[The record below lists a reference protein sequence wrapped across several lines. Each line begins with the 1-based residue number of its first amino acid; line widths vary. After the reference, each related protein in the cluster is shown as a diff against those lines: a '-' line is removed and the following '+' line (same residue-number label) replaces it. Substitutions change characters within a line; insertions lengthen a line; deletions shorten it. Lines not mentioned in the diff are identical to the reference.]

1 VTLIFVAFAAG
12 LIAGISPCILPVLPI
27 VFVAGVAAPDATETP
42 KGSWRRSVAIV
53 LGLVLSFSL
62 LVLVGSEILSG
73 LHLPQNTLMWLGVVL
88 LGLVGLGFVIPVIGE
103 WLERPFARMV
113 GRQPSSSSGGFV
125 IGLALGLVFVPCA
138 GPVLAAIT
146 VLGATRDIH
155 FETVLVTLAFAVGAV
170 VPLLFIALAGGG
182 LVHRV
187 QSVRKRAPLYRQIG
201 GVVLLLMAI
210 GIATNSFDFL
220 QRDVP
225 GYTSVLQK
233 KIEGSTSIRK
243 QLNALKGTKGSQG
256 VSGSLVSCPSSSP
269 GLETCGLAP
278 NFTDVTTWLNTPGD
292 QPLTMKGL
300 RGKVVI
306 VDFWT
311 YSCINCQRSLP
322 HVEAWYKRYAP
333 YGLEIVGVHT
343 PEFAFEH
350 VVSNVKAQAK
360 VLGVKYPIAVD
371 NNYGTWNA
379 YDNEY
384 WPAEYLIDAQGVVRH
399 VDFGEGNY
407 ALTETLIRK
416 LLVAGHPGLK
426 LPPTTSVANL
436 TPFVETSPE
445 SYIGYKY
452 GLTYMDSNVAPAQN
466 VATQY
471 HFPKDLSSTT
481 WALSGVWNE
490 HAEEAT
496 SVKDSKLEINYVAQ
510 DVYLVM
516 GGTGTVTVSL
526 GNGTVPTTI
535 HVNGVPRLYTL
546 FHAKS
551 SSSGNMV
558 LKFTPGVQAFDF
570 TFG

>member
-1 VTLIFVAFAAG
+1 MTLIFVALAAG
-12 LIAGISPCILPVLPI
+12 LIAGISPCILPVLPV
-27 VFVAGVAAPDATETP
+27 VFFAGVAAPDATEMP
-42 KGSWRRSVAIV
+42 KGAWRRSVAIV
-53 LGLVLSFSL
+53 LGLVVSFSL
-62 LVLVGSEILSG
+62 LVLIGSEILSG
-73 LHLPQNTLMWLGVVL
+73 LHLPQSTLMWVGVGL
-88 LGLVGLGFVIPVIGE
+88 LGLVGIGFVVPAVGE
-103 WLERPFARMV
+103 LVERPFARMI

-146 VLGATRDIH
+146 VLGATHDVH
-155 FETVLVTLAFAVGAV
+155 FETVLVTLAFAIGAV

-187 QSVRKRAPLYRQIG
+187 QSVRQRAPLYRKIG
-201 GVVLLLMAI
+201 GVVLVAMAI

-233 KIEGSTSIRK
+233 NIEGSTSIRK
-243 QLNALKGTKGSQG
+243 QLNALKGGQGTHG
-256 VSGSLVSCPSSSP
+256 VSGSLVACPSSSP
-269 GLETCGLAP
+269 GLVTCGLAP
-278 NFTDVTTWLNTPGD
+278 NFTDVTTWLNTPQD
-292 QPLTMKGL
+292 KPLTMKGL
-300 RGKVVI
+300 RGKVVL

-350 VVSNVKAQAK
+350 VISNIKAQAK
-360 VLGVKYPIAVD
+360 SLGVKYPIAVD

-416 LLVAGHPGLK
+416 LLVAANPGLK
-426 LPPTTSVANL
+426 LPPPTSVPNL
-436 TPFVETSPE
+436 TPMVETSPE

-452 GLTYMDSNVAPAQN
+452 GLEYMDIDSAPTEN
-466 VATQY
+466 VATEF
-471 HFPKDLSSTT
+471 HFPSGLPSTA
-481 WALSGVWNE
+481 WALSGRWNL
-490 HAEEAT
+490 HSEEAT
-496 SVKDSKLEINYVAQ
+496 SVKDSKLEINYIAQ
-510 DVYLVM
+510 NVYLVI
-516 GGTGTVTVSL
+516 GGTGTVTVSA
-526 GNGTVPTTI
+526 GNGTAPTTI
-535 HVNGVPRLYTL
+535 QISGVPRLYTL
-546 FHAKS
+546 LHAKS
-551 SSSGNMV
+551 STTGTMV

>member
-27 VFVAGVAAPDATETP
+27 VFVAGVAAPDANERP
-42 KGSWRRSVAIV
+42 KAAWRRSVAIV

-73 LHLPQNTLMWLGVVL
+73 LHLPQSTLMWTGIVL
-88 LGLVGLGFVIPVIGE
+88 LGLVGLGFVVPAIGE
-103 WLERPFARMV
+103 LIERPFARLV

-146 VLGATRDIH
+146 VLGATRDVH
-155 FETVLVTLAFAVGAV
+155 LQTVFVTLAFAIGAV

-182 LVHRV
+182 LIHRV
-187 QSVRKRAPLYRQIG
+187 RSVRTHAPLARQIG

-225 GYTSVLQK
+225 GYTSALQK

-243 QLNALKGTKGSQG
+243 QLNALKGGSGTKG
-256 VSGSLVSCPSSSP
+256 VSGSLVSCPSASP
-269 GLETCGLAP
+269 GLVTCGYAP
-278 NFTDVTTWLNTPGD
+278 NFADVTTWLNTPQG

-350 VVSNVKAQAK
+350 VVSNIKAQAK
-360 VLGVKYPIAVD
+360 TLGVKYPIAVD

-407 ALTETLIRK
+407 ALTESLIRQ
-416 LLVAGHPGLK
+416 LLVAARPGLK
-426 LPPTTSVANL
+426 LPPPTSVPNL
-436 TPFVETSPE
+436 TPVVQTSPE
-445 SYIGYKY
+445 SYVGYKY
-452 GLTYMDSNVAPAQN
+452 GLEYFDSNSQPPEN
-466 VATQY
+466 VATKFQ
-471 HFPKDLSSTT
+471 FPANLSSTT
-481 WALSGVWNE
+481 WALSGIWNL
-490 HAEEAT
+490 HSEEAT
-496 SVKDSKLEINYVAQ
+496 SGKKAKLEINYEAQ
-510 DVYLVM
+510 NVYLVM
-516 GGTGTVTVSL
+516 GGTGTVRVSA
-526 GNGTVPTTI
+526 GNGTAPTTI
-535 HVNGVPRLYTL
+535 QVSGVPRLYTL
-546 FHAKS
+546 LHAKTPT
-551 SSSGNMV
+551 SGTMV
-558 LKFTPGVQAFDF
+558 LTFTPGVQAFDF

>member
-42 KGSWRRSVAIV
+42 KGSWRRSVSIV

-62 LVLVGSEILSG
+62 LGLAGSLILSG
-73 LHLPQNTLMWLGVVL
+73 LDLPQDALLWAGEIL
-88 LGLVGLGFVIPVIGE
+88 LGIVGLGFLIPPLGE
-103 WLERPFARMV
+103 RLERPFARIV

-125 IGLALGLVFVPCA
+125 IGLALGLVFTPCA
-138 GPVLAAIT
+138 GPVLGAIT
-146 VLGATRDIH
+146 VLGGSRDVH
-155 FETVLVTLAFAVGAV
+155 FETVLITLAFAIGAA

-187 QSVRKRAPLYRQIG
+187 QSVRKRAPLLRQIG
-201 GVVLLLMAI
+201 GAVLLLMAI

-225 GYTSVLQK
+225 GYTNALQK
-233 KIEGSTSIRK
+233 KFEGSTSIRK
-243 QLNALKGTKGSQG
+243 QLNALKGGKGSNS
-256 VSGSLVSCPSSSP
+256 VSGSLVSCPEASP
-269 GLETCGLAP
+269 GLVTCGLAP
-278 NFTDVTTWLNTPGD
+278 NFTDVTKWLNTPNGK
-292 QPLTMKGL
+292 PLSIKEL
-300 RGKVVI
+300 RGKVVL

-350 VVSNVKAQAK
+350 VVSNVKAQAMT
-360 VLGVKYPIAVD
+360 LGVKYPIAVD
-371 NNYGTWNA
+371 NNYGTWLA
-379 YDNEY
+379 YDNNY

-426 LPPTTSVANL
+426 LPPPTSVANL

-490 HAEEAT
+490 QAEEAT

-526 GNGTVPTTI
+526 GNGMVPTTI

>member
-1 VTLIFVAFAAG
+1 MTLIFVAFAAG

-27 VFVAGVAAPDATETP
+27 VFVAGVAAPDASETP

-73 LHLPQNTLMWLGVVL
+73 LHLPQNTLMWVGVVL

-182 LVHRV
+182 LVNRV
-187 QSVRKRAPLYRQIG
+187 QSVRRRASLYRQIG

-256 VSGSLVSCPSSSP
+256 VAGSLVSCPSSSP
-269 GLETCGLAP
+269 GLVTCGLAP
-278 NFTDVTTWLNTPGD
+278 NFTDVTTWLNTPGN
-292 QPLTMKGL
+292 QSLTMKGL
-300 RGKVVI
+300 RGRVVL

-350 VVSNVKAQAK
+350 IVSNVKAQAS

-384 WPAEYLIDAQGVVRH
+384 WPAEYLIDARGVVRH

-407 ALTETLIRK
+407 VLTETLIRK
-416 LLVAGHPGLK
+416 LLVAAHPGLK
-426 LPPTTSVANL
+426 LPPPTSVPNL
-436 TPFVETSPE
+436 TPFAETSPE

-452 GLTYMDSNVAPAQN
+452 GLTYMDSDVAPAQN

-471 HFPKDLSSTT
+471 HFPKYLSTTT

-496 SVKDSKLEINYVAQ
+496 SVKDSKLEINYQAQ
-510 DVYLVM
+510 KVFLVM

-526 GNGTVPTTI
+526 GNGTPPTTI

-546 FHAKS
+546 FHATS

>member
-1 VTLIFVAFAAG
+1 VTLIFVALAAG
-12 LIAGISPCILPVLPI
+12 LIAGISPCILPVLPV
-27 VFVAGVAAPDATETP
+27 VFFAGVAAPDATEMP
-42 KGSWRRSVAIV
+42 KGAWRRSVAIV

-62 LVLVGSEILSG
+62 LVLIGSEILSG
-73 LHLPQNTLMWLGVVL
+73 LHLPQNTLMWVGVGL
-88 LGLVGLGFVIPVIGE
+88 LGLVGIGFVVPAVGE
-103 WLERPFARMV
+103 LLERPFARMI

-146 VLGATRDIH
+146 VLGATRDVH
-155 FETVLVTLAFAVGAV
+155 FETVLVTLAFAIGAV

-187 QSVRKRAPLYRQIG
+187 QSVRQRAPLYRKIG

-225 GYTSVLQK
+225 GYTSTLQK
-233 KIEGSTSIRK
+233 NIEGSTSIRK
-243 QLNALKGTKGSQG
+243 QLNALKGGQGTHG
-256 VSGSLVSCPSSSP
+256 VSGSLVACPSSSP
-269 GLETCGLAP
+269 GLVTCGLAP
-278 NFTDVTTWLNTPGD
+278 NFTDVTTWLNTPQD
-292 QPLTMKGL
+292 KPLTMKGL
-300 RGKVVI
+300 RGKVVL

-350 VVSNVKAQAK
+350 VISNIKAQAK
-360 VLGVKYPIAVD
+360 SLGVKYPIAVD

-416 LLVAGHPGLK
+416 LLVAANPGLK
-426 LPPTTSVANL
+426 LPPPTSVPNL
-436 TPFVETSPE
+436 TPMVETSPE

-452 GLTYMDSNVAPAQN
+452 GLEYMDIGSAPAEN
-466 VATQY
+466 VATEF
-471 HFPKDLSSTT
+471 HFPSGLPSTA
-481 WALSGVWNE
+481 WALSGRWNL
-490 HAEEAT
+490 HSEEAT
-496 SVKDSKLEINYVAQ
+496 SVKDSKLEINYIAQ
-510 DVYLVM
+510 NVYLVI
-516 GGTGTVTVSL
+516 GGTGTVTVSA
-526 GNGTVPTTI
+526 GNGTAPKTI
-535 HVNGVPRLYTL
+535 QISGVPRLYTL
-546 FHAKS
+546 LHAKS
-551 SSSGNMV
+551 STTGTMV

>member
-1 VTLIFVAFAAG
+1 VTLIFVALAAG
-12 LIAGISPCILPVLPI
+12 LIAGISPCILPVLPV
-27 VFVAGVAAPDATETP
+27 VFFAGVAAPDATEMP
-42 KGSWRRSVAIV
+42 KGAWRRSVAIV
-53 LGLVLSFSL
+53 LGLVVSFSL
-62 LVLVGSEILSG
+62 LVLIGSEILSG
-73 LHLPQNTLMWLGVVL
+73 LHLPQSTLMWVGVGL
-88 LGLVGLGFVIPVIGE
+88 LGLVGIGFVVPAVGE
-103 WLERPFARMV
+103 LVERPFARMI

-146 VLGATRDIH
+146 VLGATHDVH
-155 FETVLVTLAFAVGAV
+155 FETVLVTLAFAIGAV

-187 QSVRKRAPLYRQIG
+187 QSVRQRAPLYRKIG
-201 GVVLLLMAI
+201 GVVLVAMAI

-233 KIEGSTSIRK
+233 NIEGSTSIRK
-243 QLNALKGTKGSQG
+243 QLNALKGGQGTHG
-256 VSGSLVSCPSSSP
+256 VSGSLVACPSSSP
-269 GLETCGLAP
+269 GLVTCGLAP
-278 NFTDVTTWLNTPGD
+278 NFTDVTTWLNTPQD
-292 QPLTMKGL
+292 KPLTMKGL
-300 RGKVVI
+300 RGKVVL

-350 VVSNVKAQAK
+350 VISNIKAQAK
-360 VLGVKYPIAVD
+360 SLGVKYPIAVD

-416 LLVAGHPGLK
+416 LLVAANPGLK
-426 LPPTTSVANL
+426 LPPPTSVPNL
-436 TPFVETSPE
+436 TPMVETSPE

-452 GLTYMDSNVAPAQN
+452 GLEYMDIDSAPTEN
-466 VATQY
+466 VATEF
-471 HFPKDLSSTT
+471 HFPSGLPSTA
-481 WALSGVWNE
+481 WALSGRWNL
-490 HAEEAT
+490 HSEEAT
-496 SVKDSKLEINYVAQ
+496 SVKDSKLEINYIAQ
-510 DVYLVM
+510 NVYLVI
-516 GGTGTVTVSL
+516 GGTGTVTVSA
-526 GNGTVPTTI
+526 GNGTAPTTI
-535 HVNGVPRLYTL
+535 QISGVPRLYTL
-546 FHAKS
+546 LHAKS
-551 SSSGNMV
+551 STTGTMV

>member
-1 VTLIFVAFAAG
+1 MTLIFVAFAAG

-27 VFVAGVAAPDATETP
+27 VFVAGVAAPDASETP

-73 LHLPQNTLMWLGVVL
+73 LHLPQNTLMWVGVVL

-182 LVHRV
+182 LVNRV
-187 QSVRKRAPLYRQIG
+187 QSVRRRAPLYRQIG

-256 VSGSLVSCPSSSP
+256 VAGSLVSCPSSSP
-269 GLETCGLAP
+269 GLVTCGLAP
-278 NFTDVTTWLNTPGD
+278 NFTDVTTWLNTPGN
-292 QPLTMKGL
+292 QSLTMKGL
-300 RGKVVI
+300 RGRVVL

-333 YGLEIVGVHT
+333 FGLEIVGVHT

-350 VVSNVKAQAK
+350 IVSNVKAQAS

-384 WPAEYLIDAQGVVRH
+384 WPAEYLIDARGVVRH

-407 ALTETLIRK
+407 VLTETLIRK
-416 LLVAGHPGLK
+416 LLVAAHPGLK
-426 LPPTTSVANL
+426 LPPPTSVPNL
-436 TPFVETSPE
+436 TPFAETSPE

-452 GLTYMDSNVAPAQN
+452 GLTYMDSDVAPAQN

-471 HFPKDLSSTT
+471 HFPKYLSTTT

-496 SVKDSKLEINYVAQ
+496 SVKDSKLEINYQAQ
-510 DVYLVM
+510 KVFLVM

-526 GNGTVPTTI
+526 GNGTPPTTI

-546 FHAKS
+546 FHATS

>member
-1 VTLIFVAFAAG
+1 VTLIFVALAAG
-12 LIAGISPCILPVLPI
+12 LIAGISPCILPVLPV
-27 VFVAGVAAPDATETP
+27 VFFAGVAAPDATEMP
-42 KGSWRRSVAIV
+42 KGAWRRSVAIV

-62 LVLVGSEILSG
+62 LVLIGSEILSG
-73 LHLPQNTLMWLGVVL
+73 LHLPQNTLMWVGVGL
-88 LGLVGLGFVIPVIGE
+88 LGLVGIGFVVPAVGE
-103 WLERPFARMV
+103 LLERPFARMI

-146 VLGATRDIH
+146 VLGATRDVH
-155 FETVLVTLAFAVGAV
+155 FETVLVTLAFAIGAV

-187 QSVRKRAPLYRQIG
+187 QSVRQRAPLYRKIG
-201 GVVLLLMAI
+201 GVVLLAMAI

-225 GYTSVLQK
+225 GYTSTLQK
-233 KIEGSTSIRK
+233 NIEGSTSIRK
-243 QLNALKGTKGSQG
+243 QLNALKGGQGTHG
-256 VSGSLVSCPSSSP
+256 VSGSLVACPSSSP
-269 GLETCGLAP
+269 GLVTCGLAP
-278 NFTDVTTWLNTPGD
+278 NFTDVTTWLNTPQD
-292 QPLTMKGL
+292 KPLTMKGL
-300 RGKVVI
+300 RGKVVL

-350 VVSNVKAQAK
+350 VISNIKAQAK
-360 VLGVKYPIAVD
+360 SLGVKYPIAVD

-416 LLVAGHPGLK
+416 LLVAANPGLK
-426 LPPTTSVANL
+426 LPPPTSVPNL
-436 TPFVETSPE
+436 TPMVETSPE

-452 GLTYMDSNVAPAQN
+452 GLEYMDIGSAPAEN
-466 VATQY
+466 VATEF
-471 HFPKDLSSTT
+471 HFPSGLPSTA
-481 WALSGVWNE
+481 WALSGRWNL
-490 HAEEAT
+490 HSEEAT
-496 SVKDSKLEINYVAQ
+496 SVKDSKLEINYIAQ
-510 DVYLVM
+510 NVYLVI
-516 GGTGTVTVSL
+516 GGTGTVTVSA
-526 GNGTVPTTI
+526 GNGTAPKTI
-535 HVNGVPRLYTL
+535 QISGVPRLYTL
-546 FHAKS
+546 LHAKS
-551 SSSGNMV
+551 STTGTMV